1 MLVTTRYRVTNGN
14 HRYTEAAMTDYGHD
28 LQFGSFIT
36 PTNQQPD
43 SVVALAQVSEAAG
56 LDLVTFQDHPYQATF
71 LDAWTL
77 ISFVAARTE
86 KVKLAGNVLNL
97 PLRQPAVLA
106 RSVASL
112 DLLTKGRIEL
122 GLGAG
127 AFWDAI
133 ESMGV
138 PKLTPGQGVD
148 ALEEAI
154 DIIRGIWNVGAGGG
168 VRVDGKYHSAHGA
181 KRGPLPAHRVNLWL
195 GALKP
200 RMLNL
205 IGRKADGW
213 LPSLG
218 YIKSPTIAESNA
230 LIDAAATEAGRD
242 PREIRRLLNLLGN
255 SASGEDLV
263 KQIVKLATESGF
275 STFIL
280 ASDDPNQLANFGREV
295 APRVRDEVA
304 RIRAASGTTIG
315 AVRSASALALRRPGI
330 AYDALPARLQGKAV
344 EPGDHDYSRVRSTY
358 VHRGSPGL
366 VICAENAEDVVAAVN
381 YAREQKV
388 PLAVRSGGHGM
399 SGRSTNDGGIV
410 IDVGRLNAIELID
423 PATNR
428 VRIGPGARWGEVA
441 EKLAKH
447 GLGMSSGDYG
457 DVGVGG
463 LATAGGIGWLS
474 RKRGLTIDHIVA
486 AEIVVADG
494 RLLRVD
500 ADNYPDLFWA
510 IRGAGGNF
518 GVVTAFEFEAYP
530 VGKVVFATFVYDVTD
545 PQAITRWAKTVT
557 SAPRDVTSFMIMV
570 PARGGNP
577 VIGQAMVVIDNEDI
591 RAAEAMLMPFLDV
604 APVLQSDARLMP
616 YDALVAP
623 SYGEHD
629 GQGGM
634 TVHGGLITEL
644 TPEVA
649 DGIGNILKAR
659 ASGFVQLRALGGA
672 VNDMA
677 PDATAF
683 PHRHQTFSLL
693 ATTADATAPRLEAL
707 LEPLKPYLDG
717 LYISFETGIGRD
729 YLEAA
734 FPGETL
740 ARLQRLKA
748 EYDPDEMFNANFN
761 IPPYRSAAA

>member
-1 MLVTTRYRVTNGN
+1 
-14 HRYTEAAMTDYGHD
+14 MTDYGHE

-43 SVVALAQVSEAAG
+43 TVVALAQVSEAAG
-56 LDLVTFQDHPYQATF
+56 LYLVTFQDHPYQAAF

-112 DLLTKGRIEL
+112 GLLSKGRIEL

-127 AFWDAI
+127 AFWDGIAA
-133 ESMGV
+133 MGEQ
-138 PKLTPGQGVD
+138 KLTPGQGVD

-154 DIIRGIWNVGAGGG
+154 DIIRGIWDVGAGGG
-168 VRVDGKYHSAHGA
+168 VRVEGKFHRAEGA
-181 KRGPLPAHRVNLWL
+181 RRGPLPAHRVQLWL

-200 RMLNL
+200 RMLDL
-205 IGRKADGW
+205 VGRKADGW

-230 LIDAAATEAGRD
+230 IIDASAIKAGRD
-242 PREIRRLLNLLGN
+242 PREIRRLVNLLGN
-255 SASGEDLV
+255 TGSDEELV
-263 KQIVKLATESGF
+263 TQITRLALDHGF
-275 STFIL
+275 GTFII
-280 ASDDPNQLANFGREV
+280 ASDDPDGLTRFGREV

-304 RIRAASGTTIG
+304 RARAKAGTTIG
-315 AVRSASALALRRPGI
+315 AVRSASALAARKPGI
-330 AYDALPARLQGKAV
+330 AYDALPAQLIGKVV
-344 EPGDHDYSRVRSTY
+344 EPGDHDYSKVRSTY
-358 VHRGSPGL
+358 VHRGAPGL
-366 VICAENAEDVVAAVN
+366 VIRARDADDVVAAVQF
-381 YAREQKV
+381 ARQQKV
-388 PLAVRSGGHGM
+388 PLSVRSGGHGM

-410 IDVGRLNAIELID
+410 IDVGQLNGIEMID
-423 PATNR
+423 RATKR

-441 EKLAKH
+441 AKLGEY

-486 AEIVVADG
+486 AQIVVADG

-500 ADNYPDLFWA
+500 AEHHPELFWG

-530 VGKVVFATFVYDVTD
+530 VGKVVFATFVYDLTD
-545 PQAITRWAKTVT
+545 PQAITRWGRTVT

-577 VIGQAMVVIDNEDI
+577 AIGQAMVVVDNEDI
-591 RAAEAMLMPFLDV
+591 AAAEAMLMPFLEV
-604 APVLQSDARLMP
+604 APVLQSEARQMP
-616 YDALVAP
+616 YSALVAP

-634 TVHGGLITEL
+634 TVHGGLLPEL

-649 DGIGNILKAR
+649 DGIGNILEAR
-659 ASGFVQLRALGGA
+659 ASGFVQLRAVGGA
-672 VNDMA
+672 VNDMPA
-677 PDATAF
+677 DATAYA
-683 PHRHQTFSLL
+683 HRHQAFSLL
-693 ATTADATAPRLEAL
+693 ATTADALAPRLEAL
-707 LEPLKPYLDG
+707 MAPMQPLMDG

-729 YLEAA
+729 YLERA

-740 ARLQRLKA
+740 MRLQRLKA
-748 EYDPDEMFNANFN
+748 EYDPGEMFNANFN
-761 IPPYRSAAA
+761 IPPLRAEAAA

>member
-1 MLVTTRYRVTNGN
+1 
-14 HRYTEAAMTDYGHD
+14 MTDYGHD

-36 PTNQQPD
+36 PSNKQPD
-43 SVVALAQVSEAAG
+43 NVVALAQVSEEVG
-56 LDLVTFQDHPYQATF
+56 LDLVTFQDHPYQPAF

-112 DLLTKGRIEL
+112 DLLSHGRIEL

-127 AFWDAI
+127 AFWDGI
-133 ESMGV
+133 EAMGGT
-138 PKLTPGQGVD
+138 KLTPGQGVD

-154 DIIRGIWNVGAGGG
+154 DIIRGVWDVGAGGG
-168 VRVDGKYHSAHGA
+168 VRLDGKFHRANGA
-181 KRGPLPAHRVNLWL
+181 RRGPLPAHRVSLWL

-200 RMLNL
+200 RMLDL
-205 IGRKADGW
+205 VGRKGDGW

-218 YIKSPTIAESNA
+218 YIKSPTIEESNR
-230 LIDAAATEAGRD
+230 LIDEAAIRAGRD
-242 PREIRRLLNLLGN
+242 PREIRRLINLLGN
-255 SASGEDLV
+255 SGSNEELMS
-263 KQIVKLATESGF
+263 QITGLALDHGF

-280 ASDDPNQLANFGREV
+280 AADDPAKLAEFGREI
-295 APRVRDEVA
+295 APAVRDEVA
-304 RIRAASGTTIG
+304 RVRASKGTNIG
-315 AVRSASALALRRPGI
+315 AVRTASALALRAPGI
-330 AYDALPARLQGKAV
+330 AYDALPARLTGKVV
-344 EPGDHDYSRVRSTY
+344 EPGDHEYSRVRSTY
-358 VHRGSPGL
+358 VHRGAPGL
-366 VICAENAEDVVAAVN
+366 VIRAEDADDVVAAVN
-381 YAREQKV
+381 FAREQSV
-388 PLAVRSGGHGM
+388 PLSVRSGGHGM

-410 IDVGRLNAIELID
+410 IDVGKLNSIELID

-441 EKLAKH
+441 EKLSEH

-500 ADNYPDLFWA
+500 AEHYPDLFWA

-518 GVVTAFEFEAYP
+518 GVVTTFEFEAYP
-530 VGKVVFATFVYDVTD
+530 VGKVVFATFVYDLTD
-545 PQAITRWAKTVT
+545 PQGIAKWAKIVT
-557 SAPRDVTSFMIMV
+557 KAPRDVTSFMIMV

-577 VIGQAMVVIDNEDI
+577 AIGQAMVVIDNEDI
-591 RAAEAMLMPFLDV
+591 SAAERMLMPFLEV
-604 APVLQSDARLMP
+604 APVLGSEARQMP
-616 YDALVAP
+616 YHALVAP

-634 TVHGGLITEL
+634 TVHGGLVNEV

-649 DGIGNILKAR
+649 EGIGNILKAR
-659 ASGFVQLRALGGA
+659 ASGFVQLRAVGGA
-672 VNDMA
+672 VNDIPA
-677 PDATAF
+677 DATAYA
-683 PHRHQTFSLL
+683 HRHQAFSLL
-693 ATTADATAPRLEAL
+693 ATTSDALAPRLESL
-707 LEPLKPYLDG
+707 LAPLKPAMDG

-734 FPGETL
+734 FPGKTL
-740 ARLQRLKA
+740 DRLQRLKA
-748 EYDPDEMFNANFN
+748 EYDPREMFNANFN
-761 IPPYRSAAA
+761 IPPLMAVAAE

>member
-1 MLVTTRYRVTNGN
+1 
-14 HRYTEAAMTDYGHD
+14 MTDYGHD

-43 SVVALAQVSEAAG
+43 NVVALAQVSEEVG
-56 LDLVTFQDHPYQATF
+56 LDLVTFQDHPYQPAF

-112 DLLTKGRIEL
+112 DLLSHGRIEL

-127 AFWDAI
+127 AFWDGI
-133 ESMGV
+133 EAMGGT
-138 PKLTPGQGVD
+138 KLTPGQGVD

-154 DIIRGIWNVGAGGG
+154 DIIRGVWDVGAGGG
-168 VRVDGKYHSAHGA
+168 VRVDGTFHRASGA
-181 KRGPLPAHRVNLWL
+181 RRGPLPAHRVSLWL

-200 RMLNL
+200 RMLDL
-205 IGRKADGW
+205 VGRKADGW

-218 YIKSPTIAESNA
+218 YIKSPTIEESNRM
-230 LIDAAATEAGRD
+230 IDEAAIGAGRD
-242 PREIRRLLNLLGN
+242 PREIRRLVNLLGN
-255 SASGEDLV
+255 SGSNEELV
-263 KQIVKLATESGF
+263 TQITGLALDHGF

-280 ASDDPNQLANFGREV
+280 AADDPAKLAEFGREI
-295 APRVRDEVA
+295 APAVRDEVA
-304 RIRAASGTTIG
+304 RVRASKGTNIG
-315 AVRSASALALRRPGI
+315 AVRSASALALRAPGI
-330 AYDALPARLQGKAV
+330 AYDALPARLAGKVV
-344 EPGDHDYSRVRSTY
+344 EPGDHEYSRVRSTY
-358 VHRGSPGL
+358 VHRGAPGL
-366 VICAENAEDVVAAVN
+366 VIRAEDADDVVAAVN
-381 YAREQKV
+381 FAREQSV
-388 PLAVRSGGHGM
+388 PLSVRSGGHGM

-410 IDVGRLNAIELID
+410 IDVGKLNSIELID

-441 EKLAKH
+441 EKLSEY

-500 ADNYPDLFWA
+500 AEHYPDLFWA

-530 VGKVVFATFVYDVTD
+530 VGKVVFATFVYDLTD
-545 PQAITRWAKTVT
+545 PQGIANWAKTVT
-557 SAPRDVTSFMIMV
+557 DSSRDVTSFMIMV

-577 VIGQAMVVIDNEDI
+577 SIGQAMVVIDNEDI
-591 RAAEAMLMPFLDV
+591 SAAERMLMPFLEV
-604 APVLQSDARLMP
+604 APVLGSEARQVP
-616 YDALVAP
+616 YHALVAP

-634 TVHGGLITEL
+634 TVHGGLINEV

-649 DGIGNILKAR
+649 DQIGNILKAR
-659 ASGFVQLRALGGA
+659 ASGFVQLRAVGGA
-672 VNDMA
+672 VNDLA
-677 PDATAF
+677 PDATAYA
-683 PHRHQTFSLL
+683 HRHQAFSLL
-693 ATTADATAPRLEAL
+693 ATTSDGLAPRLEAL
-707 LEPLKPYLDG
+707 MAPMKPALDG

-740 ARLQRLKA
+740 ERLQQLKA
-748 EYDPDEMFNANFN
+748 EYDPGEMFNANFN
-761 IPPYRSAAA
+761 IPPVRAVAAE

>member
-1 MLVTTRYRVTNGN
+1 
-14 HRYTEAAMTDYGHD
+14 MTDYGHE

-36 PTNQQPD
+36 PTNQQPEN
-43 SVVALAQVSEAAG
+43 VVALAQVSEAAG
-56 LDLVTFQDHPYQATF
+56 LDLVTFQDHPYQAAF

-106 RSVASL
+106 RSIASL
-112 DLLTKGRIEL
+112 DLLTKGRVEL

-127 AFWDAI
+127 AFWDGI
-133 ESMGV
+133 EAMGET
-138 PKLTPGQGVD
+138 KLTPGQGVD

-154 DIIRGIWNVGAGGG
+154 DIIRGIWDVGAGGG
-168 VRVDGKYHSAHGA
+168 VRVDGKYHRANGA
-181 KRGPLPAHRVNLWL
+181 RRGPLPAHRVQLWL

-200 RMLNL
+200 RMLDL
-205 IGRKADGW
+205 VGRKADGW
-213 LPSLG
+213 LPSLS
-218 YIKSPTIAESNA
+218 YIKSPTIEESNR
-230 LIDAAATEAGRD
+230 LIDEAAIRAGRD
-242 PREIRRLLNLLGN
+242 PREIRRLVNLLGN
-255 SASGEDLV
+255 SGEDDELV
-263 KQIVKLATESGF
+263 RQITRLATDHGF

-280 ASDDPNQLANFGREV
+280 ASDDPGKLSSYGREV

-304 RIRAASGTTIG
+304 RIRAAARTNVD
-315 AVRSASALALRRPGI
+315 AVRSATALALRAPGI
-330 AYDALPARLQGKAV
+330 AYDAIPARLANKVV

-366 VICAENAEDVVAAVN
+366 VIRAEDAEDVVAAVN
-381 YAREQKV
+381 FAREQRV

-410 IDVGRLNAIELID
+410 IDVGRLNSIELID
-423 PATNR
+423 PTTNR

-441 EKLAKH
+441 EKLSEY

-494 RLLRVD
+494 RMLRVD
-500 ADNYPDLFWA
+500 AEHHPDLFWA

-530 VGKVVFATFVYDVTD
+530 VGKVVFATFVYDLTD
-545 PQAITRWAKTVT
+545 PQGIAKWAKTVT
-557 SAPRDVTSFMIMV
+557 ESSRDVTSFMIMV

-577 VIGQAMVVIDNEDI
+577 AIGQAMVVIDNEDI
-591 RAAEAMLMPFLDV
+591 SAAEKMLMPFLDV
-604 APVLQSDARLMP
+604 APVLGSEARQMP
-616 YDALVAP
+616 YQALVAP

-634 TVHGGLITEL
+634 TVHGGLINEV
-644 TPEVA
+644 TPELA
-649 DGIGNILKAR
+649 DQIGNILKAR
-659 ASGFVQLRALGGA
+659 ASGFVQLRAVGGA
-672 VNDMA
+672 VNDMPA
-677 PDATAF
+677 DATAYA
-683 PHRHQTFSLL
+683 HRHQAFSLL
-693 ATTADATAPRLEAL
+693 ATTSDGLAPRLEAL
-707 LEPLKPYLDG
+707 MAPMKPALDG

-740 ARLQRLKA
+740 ERLQRLKA
-748 EYDPDEMFNANFN
+748 EYDPAEMFNANFN
-761 IPPYRSAAA
+761 VPPLAAVAAA

>member
-1 MLVTTRYRVTNGN
+1 
-14 HRYTEAAMTDYGHD
+14 MTDYGHE

-43 SVVALAQVSEAAG
+43 TVVALAQVSEAAG
-56 LDLVTFQDHPYQATF
+56 LDLVTFQDHPYQAAF

-106 RSVASL
+106 RSVSSL
-112 DLLTKGRIEL
+112 DLLSKGRIEL

-127 AFWDAI
+127 AFWDGIAA
-133 ESMGV
+133 MGEQ
-138 PKLTPGQGVD
+138 KLTPGQGVD
-148 ALEEAI
+148 ALEEAV
-154 DIIRGIWNVGAGGG
+154 DIIRGIWDVGAGGG
-168 VRVDGKYHSAHGA
+168 VRVDGKFHRAEGA
-181 KRGPLPAHRVNLWL
+181 KRGPLPAHGVQLWL

-200 RMLNL
+200 RMLDL
-205 IGRKADGW
+205 VGRKADGW

-230 LIDAAATEAGRD
+230 IIDASATKAGRD
-242 PREIRRLLNLLGN
+242 PREIRRLVNLLGN
-255 SASGEDLV
+255 TGSDEELV
-263 KQIVKLATESGF
+263 TQITRLALDHGF
-275 STFIL
+275 GTFII
-280 ASDDPNQLANFGREV
+280 ASDDPDGLTRFGREV

-304 RIRAASGTTIG
+304 RARAKVGTSIG
-315 AVRSASALALRRPGI
+315 AVRSASALAARLPDI
-330 AYDALPARLQGKAV
+330 AYDALPERLAGKV
-344 EPGDHDYSRVRSTY
+344 IEPGDHDYSKVRSTY

-366 VICAENAEDVVAAVN
+366 VIRARDAEDVVAAVKF
-381 YAREQKV
+381 ARGQKV
-388 PLAVRSGGHGM
+388 PLSVRSGGHGM

-410 IDVGRLNAIELID
+410 IDVGQLNAIEMID
-423 PATNR
+423 RPTNR

-441 EKLAKH
+441 AKLGEY

-494 RLLRVD
+494 QLLRVD
-500 ADNYPDLFWA
+500 AAHHPELFWG

-530 VGKVVFATFVYDVTD
+530 VGKVVFATFVYDLTD
-545 PQAITRWAKTVT
+545 PQAIARWGKTVT

-577 VIGQAMVVIDNEDI
+577 VIGQAMVVVDNEDI
-591 RAAEAMLMPFLDV
+591 SAVEAMLMPFLEI
-604 APVLQSDARLMP
+604 APVLQSEARQMP
-616 YDALVAP
+616 YPALVAP

-634 TVHGGLITEL
+634 TVHGGLLPEL

-659 ASGFVQLRALGGA
+659 ASGFVQLRAVGGA
-672 VNDMA
+672 VNDMPA
-677 PDATAF
+677 DATAYA
-683 PHRHQTFSLL
+683 HRHQAFSLL
-693 ATTADATAPRLEAL
+693 ATTPDALAPRLEAL
-707 LEPLKPYLDG
+707 
-717 LYISFETGIGRD
+717 I
-729 YLEAA
+729 AV
-734 FPGETL
+734 
-740 ARLQRLKA
+740 
-748 EYDPDEMFNANFN
+748 
-761 IPPYRSAAA
+761 AAADGRTLYQLRDRHRPRLSRAGLPR

>member
-1 MLVTTRYRVTNGN
+1 
-14 HRYTEAAMTDYGHD
+14 MTDYGHE

-56 LDLVTFQDHPYQATF
+56 LDLVTFQDHPYQSAF

-86 KVKLAGNVLNL
+86 RVKLSGNVLNL

-127 AFWDAI
+127 GFWDAI
-133 ESMGV
+133 ESMGEQ
-138 PKLTPGQGVD
+138 KLTPGQGVD

-154 DIIRGIWNVGAGGG
+154 DIIHGIWDAGAAGG
-168 VRVDGKYHSAHGA
+168 VRIDGKYHRANGA
-181 KRGPLPAHRVNLWL
+181 KRGPLPAHRIQLWL

-200 RMLNL
+200 RMLDL
-205 IGRKADGW
+205 VGRKADGW

-218 YIKSPTIAESNA
+218 YIKTPTIAESNA
-230 LIDAAATEAGRD
+230 IIDASATKAGRD
-242 PREIRRLLNLLGN
+242 PREIRRLVNLLGN
-255 SASGEDLV
+255 TATGDDLV
-263 KQIVKLATESGF
+263 RQITGLALDHGF
-275 STFIL
+275 ATFIL
-280 ASDDPNQLANFGREV
+280 ASDDPNQLRDFGREI
-295 APRVRDEVA
+295 APKVRDQVA
-304 RIRAASGTTIG
+304 RARAAAGTNVG
-315 AVRSASALALRRPGI
+315 AVRSASALAARRPGI
-330 AYDALPARLQGKAV
+330 AYDALPQRLNGKVV

-366 VICAENAEDVVAAVN
+366 VIRARDADDVVAAVN
-381 YAREQKV
+381 FAREQNV
-388 PLAVRSGGHGM
+388 PLSVRSGGHGM

-410 IDVGRLNAIELID
+410 IDVGQLNSIEMLD
-423 PATNR
+423 RATNR

-441 EKLAKH
+441 EKLGEY

-500 ADNYPDLFWA
+500 KDHYPDLFWA

-530 VGKVVFATFVYDVTD
+530 VGKVVFATFVYELTD
-545 PQAITRWAKTVT
+545 PQSIKRWADTVT

-570 PARGGNP
+570 PSRGSNP

-591 RAAEAMLMPFLDV
+591 AAAEKMLMPFLDV
-604 APVLQSDARLMP
+604 APVLGSEARQMP
-616 YDALVAP
+616 YSALVAP

-634 TVHGGLITEL
+634 TVHGGLL
-644 TPEVA
+644 PAVTPEVA
-649 DGIGNILKAR
+649 ESIGNILKAR
-659 ASGFVQLRALGGA
+659 ASGFVQLRAVGGA
-672 VNDMA
+672 VNDLA
-677 PDATAF
+677 PDATAYA
-683 PHRHQTFSLL
+683 HRHQSFSLL
-693 ATTADATAPRLEAL
+693 ATTADAMAPRLEAL
-707 LEPLKPYLDG
+707 MTPLEPFLDG

-729 YLEAA
+729 YLEKA
-734 FPGETL
+734 FPGPTL
-740 ARLQRLKA
+740 DRLQKLKA
-748 EYDPDEMFNANFN
+748 EYDPNEMFNANFN
-761 IPPYRSAAA
+761 IPPLKAVAAA

>member
-1 MLVTTRYRVTNGN
+1 
-14 HRYTEAAMTDYGHD
+14 MTDYGHD

-43 SVVALAQVSEAAG
+43 NVVALAQVSEQAG
-56 LDLVTFQDHPYQATF
+56 LDLVTFQDHPYQAAF

-77 ISFVAARTE
+77 ISYVAARTE
-86 KVKLAGNVLNL
+86 KVKLSGNVLNL

-127 AFWDAI
+127 GFWDAI
-133 ESMGV
+133 HSMGET
-138 PKLTPGQGVD
+138 KLTPGQGVD

-154 DIIRGIWNVGAGGG
+154 DIIRGIWDVGAGGG
-168 VRVDGKYHSAHGA
+168 VRVDGTYHSAYGA
-181 KRGPLPAHRVNLWL
+181 KRGPLPAHRVQLWL

-205 IGRKADGW
+205 VGRKADGW

-218 YIKSPTIAESNA
+218 YIKSPTIEESNR
-230 LIDAAATEAGRD
+230 LIDEAAIGAGRD
-242 PREIRRLLNLLGN
+242 PREIRRLVNLLGN
-255 SASGEDLV
+255 IGEDDELV
-263 KQIVKLATESGF
+263 RQITRLATDHGF

-280 ASDDPNQLANFGREV
+280 ASDDPNKLTSYGSEV

-304 RIRAASGTTIG
+304 KVRAARGTNVG
-315 AVRSASALALRRPGI
+315 AVRSASALAQRATGI
-330 AYDALPARLQGKAV
+330 AYDAIPPRLANKVV
-344 EPGDHDYSRVRSTY
+344 EPGDHEYSRVRSTY

-366 VICAENAEDVVAAVN
+366 VIRAEDADDVIAAVN
-381 YAREQKV
+381 FAREQKV
-388 PLAVRSGGHGM
+388 PLSVRSGGHGM

-410 IDVGRLNAIELID
+410 IDVGKLNAIELID

-441 EKLAKH
+441 EKLSAH

-500 ADNYPDLFWA
+500 AEHYPDLFWA

-530 VGKVVFATFVYDVTD
+530 VGKVVFATFVYDLTD
-545 PQAITRWAKTVT
+545 PHGIAKWAKTVT
-557 SAPRDVTSFMIMV
+557 DSPRDVTSFMIMV

-577 VIGQAMVVIDNEDI
+577 SIGQAMVVIDNEDI
-591 RAAEAMLMPFLDV
+591 AAAEKMLMPFLDV
-604 APVLQSDARLMP
+604 APVLGSEARQMP

-634 TVHGGLITEL
+634 TVHGGLINEV
-644 TPEVA
+644 TPELA
-649 DGIGNILKAR
+649 NQIGNILKAR
-659 ASGFVQLRALGGA
+659 ASGFVQLRAVGGA

-677 PDATAF
+677 PDATAYA
-683 PHRHQTFSLL
+683 HRHQAFSLL
-693 ATTADATAPRLEAL
+693 ATTSDAIAPRLEAL
-707 LEPLKPYLDG
+707 MAPMKPALDG

-740 ARLQRLKA
+740 AKLQRLKA
-748 EYDPDEMFNANFN
+748 EYDPGEMFNANFN
-761 IPPYRSAAA
+761 IPPLKAVAAE

>member
-1 MLVTTRYRVTNGN
+1 
-14 HRYTEAAMTDYGHD
+14 MTDYGHD

-43 SVVALAQVSEAAG
+43 NVVALAQVSEEAG
-56 LDLVTFQDHPYQATF
+56 LDLVTFQDHPYQAAF

-77 ISFVAARTE
+77 ISYVAARTE

-127 AFWDAI
+127 AFWDGI
-133 ESMGV
+133 EAMGGT
-138 PKLTPGQGVD
+138 KLTPGQGVD

-154 DIIRGIWNVGAGGG
+154 DVIRGIWDVGAGGG
-168 VRVDGKYHSAHGA
+168 VRVDGTYHSVFGA
-181 KRGPLPAHRVNLWL
+181 KRGPLPAHRVQLWL

-200 RMLNL
+200 RMLSL
-205 IGRKADGW
+205 VGRKADGW

-218 YIKSPTIAESNA
+218 YIKSPTIEESNR
-230 LIDAAATEAGRD
+230 LIDEAAIGAGRD
-242 PREIRRLLNLLGN
+242 PREIRRLVNLLGN
-255 SASGEDLV
+255 SGEDDELV
-263 KQIVKLATESGF
+263 RQITRLATDHGF
-275 STFIL
+275 SAFIL
-280 ASDDPNQLANFGREV
+280 ASDDPGKLANYGREV
-295 APRVRDEVA
+295 APRVRDEIA
-304 RIRAASGTTIG
+304 RIRASRGTNIG
-315 AVRSASALALRRPGI
+315 AVRSASALALRSPGI
-330 AYDALPARLQGKAV
+330 AYDALPARLAGKVV

-366 VICAENAEDVVAAVN
+366 VIRAENADDVVAAVN
-381 YAREQKV
+381 FARDQKV
-388 PLAVRSGGHGM
+388 PLSVRSGGHGM

-410 IDVGRLNAIELID
+410 IDVGKLNSIELID

-441 EKLAKH
+441 DKLSEY

-500 ADNYPDLFWA
+500 AEHYPELFWA

-530 VGKVVFATFVYDVTD
+530 VGKVVFATFVYDLTD
-545 PQAITRWAKTVT
+545 PQGIAKWAQTVT
-557 SAPRDVTSFMIMV
+557 ESPRDVTSFMIMV

-577 VIGQAMVVIDNEDI
+577 SIGQAMVVIDNEDI
-591 RAAEAMLMPFLDV
+591 AAAEKMLMPFLDV
-604 APVLQSDARLMP
+604 APVLGSEARQMP
-616 YDALVAP
+616 YHALVAP

-634 TVHGGLITEL
+634 TVHGGLINEM
-644 TPEVA
+644 TPELA
-649 DGIGNILKAR
+649 NQIGNILKAR
-659 ASGFVQLRALGGA
+659 ASGFVQLRAVGGA
-672 VNDMA
+672 VNDMPA
-677 PDATAF
+677 DATAYA
-683 PHRHQTFSLL
+683 HRHQAFSLL
-693 ATTADATAPRLEAL
+693 ATTSDGLAPRLEAL
-707 LEPLKPYLDG
+707 MAPMKPALDG
-717 LYISFETGIGRD
+717 LYISFETGIGRE

-761 IPPYRSAAA
+761 IPPLAAVAAE

>member
-1 MLVTTRYRVTNGN
+1 
-14 HRYTEAAMTDYGHD
+14 MTDYGHE

-43 SVVALAQVSEAAG
+43 TVVALAQVSEAAG
-56 LDLVTFQDHPYQATF
+56 LDLVTFQDHPYQAAF

-112 DLLTKGRIEL
+112 DLLSKGRIEL

-127 AFWDAI
+127 AFWDGIAA
-133 ESMGV
+133 MGEQ
-138 PKLTPGQGVD
+138 KLTPGQGVD

-154 DIIRGIWNVGAGGG
+154 DIIRGIWDVGAGGG
-168 VRVDGKYHSAHGA
+168 VRVDGKFHRAEGA
-181 KRGPLPAHRVNLWL
+181 KRGPLPAHRVQLWL

-200 RMLNL
+200 RMLDL
-205 IGRKADGW
+205 VGRKADGW

-230 LIDAAATEAGRD
+230 IIDASATKAGRD
-242 PREIRRLLNLLGN
+242 PREIRRLVNLLGN
-255 SASGEDLV
+255 SGSDEELV
-263 KQIVKLATESGF
+263 TQITRLALDHGF
-275 STFIL
+275 GTFII
-280 ASDDPNQLANFGREV
+280 ASDDPDGLTRFGREV

-304 RIRAASGTTIG
+304 RARAKAGTSIA
-315 AVRSASALALRRPGI
+315 AVRSASALAARSPDI
-330 AYDALPARLQGKAV
+330 AYDALPERLAGKV
-344 EPGDHDYSRVRSTY
+344 IEPGDHDYSKVRSTY

-366 VICAENAEDVVAAVN
+366 VIRARDAEDVVAAVKF
-381 YAREQKV
+381 ARGQKV
-388 PLAVRSGGHGM
+388 PLSVRSGGHGM

-410 IDVGRLNAIELID
+410 IDVGQLNAIEMID
-423 PATNR
+423 RATNR

-441 EKLAKH
+441 AKLGEY

-500 ADNYPDLFWA
+500 AAHHPELFWG

-530 VGKVVFATFVYDVTD
+530 VGKVVFATFVYDLTD
-545 PQAITRWAKTVT
+545 PQTIARWGRTVT

-577 VIGQAMVVIDNEDI
+577 VIGQAMVVVDNEDI
-591 RAAEAMLMPFLDV
+591 AAAEAMLMPFLEV
-604 APVLQSDARLMP
+604 APVLQNEARQMP
-616 YDALVAP
+616 YSALVAP

-634 TVHGGLITEL
+634 TVHGGLLPEL

-659 ASGFVQLRALGGA
+659 ASGFVQLRAVGGA
-672 VNDMA
+672 VNDMPA
-677 PDATAF
+677 DATAYA
-683 PHRHQTFSLL
+683 HRHQAFSLL
-693 ATTADATAPRLEAL
+693 ATTADALAPRLEAL
-707 LEPLKPYLDG
+707 MAPLQPLMDG

-729 YLEAA
+729 YLERA

-740 ARLQRLKA
+740 TRLQRLKA

-761 IPPYRSAAA
+761 IPPLRAEVAA